1 MAHINVSLS
10 PIYVEERYGQWTMID
25 PRNAKKGTRSQEKHF
40 SRFNKDKTEEKLIG
54 ENFILRDSD
63 YGITC

>member
-1 MAHINVSLS
+1 
-10 PIYVEERYGQWTMID
+10 MID